1 MGEGKVYGEKIFVGL
16 EAIKEHQMEPEEYE
30 NGN

>member
-16 EAIKEHQMEPEEYE
+16 EAIKEHQMEPEEDE